1 MYSRFNETLHLLAG
15 RPIDPDDTLSV
26 CAMGPVAED
35 DQIDWMRVW
44 VWQQDGPK
52 RAWSSGLSGQHLG
65 GHDESPK
72 ERLPFEPDSTWMIQT
87 KLEPGSA
94 QFTVGKPATAMA
106 LALVTHPDNT
116 SDVQQWS
123 QGVLIEGIPDH
134 HHHHDE
140 GEQEPGPGPGPVEH

>member
-1 MYSRFNETLHLLAG
+1 
-15 RPIDPDDTLSV
+15 
-26 CAMGPVAED
+26 MGPVAED

-52 RAWSSGLSGQHLG
+52 RSWSSGLSGQHLG
-65 GHDESPK
+65 GHDESSK
-72 ERLPFEPDSTWMIQT
+72 ERLPFEPGSTWMIQT

-123 QGVLIEGIPDH
+123 QGVVIEDVAPPPSPPD
-134 HHHHDE
+134 E
-140 GEQEPGPGPGPVEH
+140 AEPGPGPGPHEQ